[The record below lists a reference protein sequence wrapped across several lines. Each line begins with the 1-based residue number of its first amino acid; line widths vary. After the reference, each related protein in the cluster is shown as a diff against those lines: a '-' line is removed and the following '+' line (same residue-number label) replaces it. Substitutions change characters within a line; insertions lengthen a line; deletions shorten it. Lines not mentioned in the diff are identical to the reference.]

1 MRRSLANCSSLATTM
16 PSLNLPSNFSALPI
30 VLKVEQRFGMAG
42 FARLIKLLELFA
54 SSPSR
59 NTGVVALPVSD
70 WLDALQVDPQDLGF
84 LLDYLAKAEWLTLEQ
99 GEEPGSPLCVTLVD
113 FAMFLPPL
121 ELPKVA
127 DQWRC
132 WFEIELNMPPL
143 LGKDPYTQD
152 LFRRWCASNVTIEE
166 MELAIE
172 LARKASTAPS
182 PPALHEFLKT
192 VRNTKLE
199 RARR

>member
-1 MRRSLANCSSLATTM
+1 MT
-16 PSLNLPSNFSALPI
+16 PLNLPFDFSALPI
-30 VLKVEQRFGMAG
+30 VLKVEQRFGLPG

-59 NTGVVALPVSD
+59 ESGVIELPISD
-70 WLDALQVDPQDLGF
+70 WVDALQAGAEDINTF
-84 LLDYLAKAEWLTLEQ
+84 LAYLAKAEWLALEQ
-99 GEEPGSPLCVTLVD
+99 GEEPGAPLRVTLAA
-113 FAMFLPPL
+113 FADFLPPL
-121 ELPKVA
+121 ELPKIA
-127 DQWRC
+127 DQWRR
-132 WFEIELNMPPL
+132 WFEYELSMPPL

-152 LFRRWCASNVTIEE
+152 LFRRWCASNVTIND

-172 LARKASTAPS
+172 LARNANTAPS

-192 VRNTKLE
+192 VRNTKIE

>member
-1 MRRSLANCSSLATTM
+1 MRRSLASCSSLATTM
-16 PSLNLPSNFSALPI
+16 PSLNLPSNFSALPV

-99 GEEPGSPLCVTLVD
+99 GEEPGSPLRITLAD
-113 FAMFLPPL
+113 FTMFL
-121 ELPKVA
+121 
-127 DQWRC
+127 
-132 WFEIELNMPPL
+132 PPL

-182 PPALHEFLKT
+182 PPALHDFLKT
-192 VRNTKLE
+192 VRNTKIE

>member
-1 MRRSLANCSSLATTM
+1 MT
-16 PSLNLPSNFSALPI
+16 PFNLPAQFSALPI
-30 VLKVEQRFGMAG
+30 VLKVEQRFGLAG

-54 SSPSR
+54 CSPSR
-59 NTGVVALPVSD
+59 EVGTIELPISD
-70 WLDALQVDPQDLGF
+70 WGDALQVGPQDLGS
-84 LLDYLAKAEWLTLEQ
+84 LLDYLAKADWLTLEQ
-99 GEEPGSPLCVTLVD
+99 GEESGAPLRVTLTD
-113 FAMFLPPL
+113 YATFLPPL
-121 ELPKVA
+121 ELPKIA
-127 DQWRC
+127 DQWRR
-132 WFEIELNMPPL
+132 WFEFELNMPPL

-166 MELAIE
+166 MELAVE
-172 LARKASTAPS
+172 LARTANTAPS

>member
-1 MRRSLANCSSLATTM
+1 MRRSPANCSSLATIM
-16 PSLNLPSNFSALPI
+16 LSLNLPSNFSALPI
-30 VLKVEQRFGMAG
+30 VHKVEQRFGVAG

-54 SSPSR
+54 ASPSR
-59 NTGVVALPVSD
+59 NAGVIALPISD
-70 WLDALQVDPQDLGF
+70 WLDALQVGPQDLGF
-84 LLDYLAKAEWLTLEQ
+84 LLDYLAKAEWVTLEQ
-99 GEEPGSPLCVTLVD
+99 GEEPGSPLRVTLVN
-113 FAMFLPPL
+113 FADFLPPL

-132 WFEIELNMPPL
+132 WFEIELSMPPL

-182 PPALHEFLKT
+182 PPALHDFLKT
-192 VRNTKLE
+192 VRNTKIE